1 MKRENSD
8 KLAKTA
14 LTVHLN
20 LAQVAGVA
28 AFLTDLGIP
37 VYKDP
42 RTIMKTP
49 TAKLEDQS
57 FYHFGLKEELQQ
69 RMRHGVDEHV
79 LEILIQ
85 VHVDGVPIFNS
96 SRSQFWPILCR
107 IINVHNKKPFCV
119 SCYYGTTKS
128 EDYSIYMTPFID
140 EYNQLALG
148 GLQFESKSYTVKL
161 ESFIMDR
168 PARSSLKDI
177 VAHNAYHGCER
188 CTCVGQRIGYFSLTN
203 RQVSSPPH

>member
-128 EDYSIYMTPFID
+128 EDYSIHMTPFID

-148 GLQFESKSYTVKL
+148 GLQFESN
-161 ESFIMDR
+161 
-168 PARSSLKDI
+168 
-177 VAHNAYHGCER
+177 H
-188 CTCVGQRIGYFSLTN
+188 Q
-203 RQVSSPPH
+203 